1 MFCSTYQLVG
11 LCPQVVGA
19 ISGSWIVTVA
29 VCKQDGGTQLLFGR
43 VLDEGGPDGK
53 VPEQI
58 CGKIKC
64 PGL

>member
-1 MFCSTYQLVG
+1 MFCNTYHLVG

-29 VCKQDGGTQLLFGR
+29 VCKQDGGTHEEQLIAA
-43 VLDEGGPDGK
+43 K
-53 VPEQI
+53 VSEQF

-64 PGL
+64 LGMEYF